1 MLLLLPPTVYL
12 WLGVNF
18 GLTFSLT
25 IFILCYFLGL
35 TWMIGWYILVVVD
48 TLVCCLALF
57 LMPTTAAIGYCCCL
71 ALVIGC
77 TGLKVVMLS

>member
-1 MLLLLPPTVYL
+1 MLFSWFDLDDWMVY
-12 WLGVNF
+12 F
-18 GLTFSLT
+18 
-25 IFILCYFLGL
+25 
-35 TWMIGWYILVVVD
+35 VVVD